1 MFYENSSTITVYH
14 HVLDYRLHKGGKRV
28 FWLLGLFLIFSVL
41 DGGLGLPQLQLYHKL
56 ANENCQ
62 NFQKQTCGS
71 WSTWQTS
78 NSEDASLTSLRAPWG
93 WPSASVSCLRHLLA
107 RVPVLDVE
115 GRQHALEVAL
125 VSQPGVVMTLKPDPL
140 VVIVRLGAVD
150 TTDRASGGQRPLK
163 SQHRFLMVT
172 VLKTK
177 WHRIDGYLREWSAV
191 HCSYL
196 W

>member
-28 FWLLGLFLIFSVL
+28 FRLLGLFLISSVL

-125 VSQPGVVMTLKPDPL
+125 VSQTGVVMTLEPDPL

-150 TTDRASGGQRPLK
+150 TTDRASGSQRPLK

-172 VLKTK
+172 VLRTK
-177 WHRIDGYLREWSAV
+177 WHRIDGYLTAMPV
-191 HCSYL
+191 
-196 W
+196 